1 MTETTTTN
9 YFARREQ
16 KEREQAAR
24 AADPRA
30 AAIHTDL
37 ADNYARLAQKQ
48 ARPRLS
54 IV

>member
-1 MTETTTTN
+1 MNESNTGS

-16 KEREQAAR
+16 KEREQAAT

-30 AAIHTDL
+30 AAIHAEL
-37 ADNYARLAQKQ
+37 ADNYAQLARQS
-48 ARPRLS
+48 RPRLS

>member
-1 MTETTTTN
+1 MNETNTGS

-30 AAIHTDL
+30 AAIHNDL
-37 ADNYARLAQKQ
+37 ADNYARLARQQ
-48 ARPRLS
+48 IRPRLS

>member
-1 MTETTTTN
+1 MNESNTGS

-24 AADPRA
+24 ATDPRA
-30 AAIHTDL
+30 AAIHNDL
-37 ADNYARLAQKQ
+37 ADNYARLARQQ
-48 ARPRLS
+48 MRPRLS

>member
-1 MTETTTTN
+1 MNEATTTD

-24 AADPRA
+24 ASDPRA
-30 AAIHTDL
+30 AAIHIDL
-37 ADNYARLAQKQ
+37 AENYARLAQQ
-48 ARPRLS
+48 QVRPRLS